1 MLMELSIIVKEI
13 IMSEADQRW
22 ERIRNT
28 LLWLAIPL
36 IIGVLAASAVPQP
49 VIGVIRLEDAIYTYS
64 AQNTIKQIQYAIDHP
79 EVRAVVLVMD
89 SPGGTVVDTES
100 IYMELTRLREK
111 KPVVTVV
118 NGMAASGGYYLSV
131 NTDYIYAKP
140 TSLVGN
146 IGVIGYLPPAP
157 FVIEDIITTGPYKLW
172 GAPRDS
178 DMRQI
183 EMIKQGFFEAVK
195 LGRGDKLTGKD
206 SVTFSGQIWSGID
219 GLSLGIIDEFGTEN
233 DGAKK
238 AAELAKVANYDVL
251 DLAEPAGVQ
260 LNSFLFFMTDAEGVS
275 LPYPKEAGVY
285 MLYIPPLPVK

>member
-1 MLMELSIIVKEI
+1 
-13 IMSEADQRW
+13 MSEADQRW
-22 ERIRNT
+22 ERIRNI
-28 LLWLAIPL
+28 LLWLAVPL
-36 IIGVLAASAVPQP
+36 ILGLLAASAVPKP
-49 VIGVIRLEDAIYTYS
+49 IIGVIRLEDAIYTYS
-64 AQNTIKQIQYAIDHP
+64 AQNTIKQIQYAIERP
-79 EVRAVVLVMD
+79 EVRAVVIVMD

-131 NTDYIYAKP
+131 NTDYIFAKP

-178 DMRQI
+178 DMRQV
-183 EMIKQGFFEAVK
+183 EMIKESFFQAVK
-195 LGRGDKLTGKD
+195 LGRGDRLTGSD
-206 SVTFSGQIWSGID
+206 SVTFSGQIFSGID
-219 GLSLGIIDEFGTEN
+219 GLNIGLIDEIGSEN
-233 DGAKK
+233 DGAEK
-238 AAELAKVANYDVL
+238 AAELAKIANYEVL
-251 DLAEPAGVQ
+251 DLAHPSGVEEDA
-260 LNSFLFFMTDAEGVS
+260 FFFFMTDENGITM
-275 LPYPKEAGVY
+275 PYPREAGIY

>member
-1 MLMELSIIVKEI
+1 
-13 IMSEADQRW
+13 MSEADQRW
-22 ERIRNT
+22 ERIRNI
-28 LLWLAIPL
+28 LLWLVIPL
-36 IIGVLAASAVPQP
+36 ILGLLAASAVPRP
-49 VIGVIRLEDAIYTYS
+49 VVGVIRLEDAIYTYS

-111 KPVVTVV
+111 KPIVTVV

-131 NTDYIYAKP
+131 NTDYIFAKP

-146 IGVIGYLPPAP
+146 IGVIGYLPPSP

-178 DMRQI
+178 DMRQV
-183 EMIKQGFFEAVK
+183 EMIKEGFFQAVK
-195 LGRGDKLTGKD
+195 LGRGDKLTGSD
-206 SVTFSGQIWSGID
+206 AVTFSGQIFSGID
-219 GLSLGIIDEFGTEN
+219 GLKLGIIDEFGTEN

-238 AAELAKVANYDVL
+238 AAELAKVANYEIL
-251 DLAEPAGVQ
+251 DLAEPAGVVAPTY
-260 LNSFLFFMTDAEGVS
+260 FFFMTDADGIT
-275 LPYPKEAGVY
+275 LPYPREAGVY
-285 MLYIPPLPVK
+285 MLYIPPLPVSQ